1 MIETYTKICPSC
13 LENYVG
19 AIVVCAIDGTLLV
32 RMAPEK
38 IAKKRCTQCQ
48 ALYTKRVA
56 VCPADGCEL
65 EDIVEEIDDSSLRC
79 FAQSYKASRVLATG
93 KHSVV
98 YEGKNIATDEPVAL
112 KLLKIELNE
121 PQYAKKLSRFSGPAD
136 IHSKLVH
143 RNIIKIFDNGFN
155 IEGKP
160 YLAYEL
166 VKDGF
171 SLSHLP
177 GKLKILPVEYFLEI
191 FVQVC
196 EALEFASEAGLI
208 HQDLSTGDVLISE
221 AANDSIEIKVTDF
234 AKGAPLIHGDNRD
247 LQMTEIGD
255 LFGHPEF
262 MSPEV
267 CMGKPVNAAA
277 MIYSLGSVMYCA
289 LSETKP
295 FDGAHWAAIM
305 LTKFHEA
312 PPPLV
317 FNLGSEKTEK
327 IQGIIERCMHFDPD
341 KRFASIS
348 DVKTE
353 LLLLRRPD
361 SPTPIFSILR
371 THFTEPTLD

>member
-1 MIETYTKICPSC
+1 MIEMYPKICPTC

-19 AIVVCAIDGTLLV
+19 PIVVCAIDGTLLM
-32 RMAPEK
+32 RIAPEK
-38 IAKKRCTQCQ
+38 IAKKRCAQCH
-48 ALYTKRVA
+48 ALYTNRVA

-65 EDIVEEIDDSSLRC
+65 EDIAGEIDDSALRC

-93 KHSVV
+93 RHSVV
-98 YEGKNIATDEPVAL
+98 YEGRNSATNEPVAL
-112 KLLKIELNE
+112 KLLTIELNE
-121 PQYAKKLSRFSGPAD
+121 PQYAKKLSRFSGPID

-143 RNIIKIFDNGFN
+143 RNIIKVFDNGFN

-177 GKLKILPVEYFLEI
+177 GKLKLLPLEYFLEI

-208 HQDLSTGDVLISE
+208 HQDLSTGAVLISE
-221 AANDSIEIKVTDF
+221 AADDSIEIKVTDF
-234 AKGAPLIHGDNRD
+234 AKGAPLIHNDNRR
-247 LQMTEIGD
+247 LQMTEMGD

-267 CMGKPVNAAA
+267 CIGGPVNAAA

-289 LSETKP
+289 LSESKP

-305 LTKFHEA
+305 LTKLHQG

-317 FNLGSEKTEK
+317 FSFGSEETEK
-327 IQGIIERCMHFDPD
+327 IQGIIERCMHLDPD
-341 KRFASIS
+341 ERFASIS
-348 DVKTE
+348 DVRTE
-353 LLLLRRPD
+353 LLSLRRPD
-361 SPTPIFSILR
+361 SPTPKYSILR
-371 THFTEPTLD
+371 THYTEPTMV